1 MKENKPMRRA
11 PHSPLQPVQ
20 VMRQKRN
27 LSNLQQLVLPMK
39 KRMVTR
45 QPIEPATGGA
55 SESAT
60 GEASESA
67 TGGSSTDAEDAGVE
81 RKQIV

>member
-45 QPIEPATGGA
+45 QPHP
-55 SESAT
+55 SRQL
-60 GEASESA
+60 
-67 TGGSSTDAEDAGVE
+67 VE
-81 RKQIV
+81 HLSRQLVKHLSRQLVDRQRTPKMQN